1 MNENAK
7 VLLKEIFEASVW
19 RKIAIIKYISMFI
32 IIFAYFNN
40 NIFNVV
46 SNMNITIS
54 PIIPFYS
61 FVHLIIIL
69 VLDFFLS
76 HLALGLTMR
85 ILTSISKLNENKI
98 EAAALAISATLDIIF
113 TIFIFIFSVNF
124 FIYYSLN
131 NNALIDIWPLRI
143 SIIYLLILTISS
155 LYNKFLI
162 ERYKANIKYTGYVD
176 SNNKQIP
183 FGSKISFKNLVF
195 LVQDG
200 GHHKAVLKKQF
211 SPYDNKAFSS
221 VSDDKNPL
229 YLDTVL
235 EKGDIFL
242 VED

>member
-85 ILTSISKLNENKI
+85 ILTSISKLNENK
-98 EAAALAISATLDIIF
+98 
-113 TIFIFIFSVNF
+113 
-124 FIYYSLN
+124 
-131 NNALIDIWPLRI
+131 
-143 SIIYLLILTISS
+143 
-155 LYNKFLI
+155 
-162 ERYKANIKYTGYVD
+162 
-176 SNNKQIP
+176 
-183 FGSKISFKNLVF
+183 
-195 LVQDG
+195 
-200 GHHKAVLKKQF
+200 
-211 SPYDNKAFSS
+211 
-221 VSDDKNPL
+221 
-229 YLDTVL
+229 
-235 EKGDIFL
+235 
-242 VED
+242 